1 MALIGDEDRTYLE
14 QRFAQDM
21 QQDVE
26 INFFSHSSYHTEE
39 AATQFDPESEDES
52 LATQEACRITYQI
65 YEELSTLTPHLKVK
79 FHDLDTDQGQQEAQ
93 EVGLDGTML
102 PASMYRSA
110 QLAGQS
116 RFFGIPSGYEFGTL
130 IENIIDLSKG
140 QTHFTEATRQAL
152 NGINQEANIIVF
164 VTPT

>member
-1 MALIGDEDRTYLE
+1 MALIGEEDRTYLE

-26 INFFSHSSYHTEE
+26 IEFFSHRSYHTE
-39 AATQFDPESEDES
+39 AAAAEFDPESEDES

-79 FHDLDTDQGQQEAQ
+79 FHDLDTGQGQQEAQ
-93 EVGLDGTML
+93 EVGLDGSML
-102 PASMYRSA
+102 PATMYRSA

-130 IENIIDLSKG
+130 VENIIDLSKG
-140 QTHFTEATRQAL
+140 QTHLKETTRQAL
-152 NGINQEANIIVF
+152 ADIKQPANIIVF